1 MEVSESVCG
10 WGRRWWAEG
19 GKIWSASR
27 RSDELLDKSIFIF
40 KRTCGKVDFGWN
52 SGGEVRPFARVEKQV

>member
-1 MEVSESVCG
+1 MEVSESVVG

-27 RSDELLDKSIFIF
+27 RFDELLDKSIFIF
-40 KRTCGKVDFGWN
+40 KRTCGKVDFG
-52 SGGEVRPFARVEKQV
+52 